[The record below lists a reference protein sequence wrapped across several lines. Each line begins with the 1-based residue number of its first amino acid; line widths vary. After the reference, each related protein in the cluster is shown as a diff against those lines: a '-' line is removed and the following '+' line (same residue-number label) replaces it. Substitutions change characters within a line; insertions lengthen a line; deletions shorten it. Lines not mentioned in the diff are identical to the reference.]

1 MLVYCTKKWIKIDM
15 KILHLSNIAGR
26 LGGGVS
32 EVVHALLYYQYK
44 LGLRSTLWFVGQ
56 KKQESEIARDN
67 EIDKNRLT
75 ALDFN
80 FLPRPSFFAKLKK
93 NNNNDF
99 LIHQHGVFLSTSLLT
114 LSAGK
119 KTKTIISP
127 HGYLEPEKLKVS
139 LRKKKAVLALFE
151 NKNLKSC
158 DCLVACSEQEALS
171 LRDFGLSQPIVILPN
186 GVSESIIR
194 KKPPNKKDLA
204 FKLKYDIR
212 PDTRILLFLSRIHP
226 FKGLELFLECILAIK
241 DEFRKNNWIF
251 VIAGINELSHE
262 EELKIFVENNDIND
276 IVRFI
281 GPQYKQDKVNTFDSA
296 DCFILPSKGENF
308 GIAVIEALA
317 RGLPVITT
325 RTTPWK
331 ELEDLDCGW
340 WIRRTKN
347 DFINTLL
354 KLFSKD
360 ENNLIEMGKN
370 GIELVES
377 KYTWSK
383 VAQQSIQ
390 MYKWV
395 LNDFNE
401 KYRKGFTLL
410 KSND

>member
-1 MLVYCTKKWIKIDM
+1 MN
-15 KILHLSNIAGR
+15 ILHLSNIAGR
-26 LGGGVS
+26 LGGGVG
-32 EVVHALLYYQYK
+32 EVVHALLYYQCK
-44 LGLRSTLWFVGQ
+44 LGLRSNLWFAGQ
-56 KKQESEIARDN
+56 KEQEGEIARDN
-67 EIDKNRLT
+67 KIDKNRLT

-80 FLPRPSFFAKLKK
+80 FIPSPSCFAEIKK

-119 KTKTIISP
+119 KTKTVISP

-139 LRKKKAVLALFE
+139 PRKKKAVLALFE
-151 NKNLKSC
+151 NRNLKSC

-186 GVSESIIR
+186 GVSESLIR
-194 KKPPNKKDLA
+194 KKPSNKKDLV
-204 FKLKYDIR
+204 FRLKYDIR
-212 PDTRILLFLSRIHP
+212 PNTRILLFLSRIHP
-226 FKGLELFLECILAIK
+226 FKGLELFLECVLEIR
-241 DEFRKNNWIF
+241 DEFRKNNWMF

-262 EELKIFVENNDIND
+262 EELKIFVENNNIND
-276 IVRFI
+276 IVRFV
-281 GPQYKQDKVNTFDSA
+281 GPQYKQDKVDALDSA
-296 DCFILPSKGENF
+296 NCFILPSKGENF
-308 GIAVIEALA
+308 GISIIEALA

-325 RTTPWK
+325 KTTPWK

-347 DFINTLL
+347 DFINTLI

-360 ENNLIEMGKN
+360 ENTLIRMGKN

-377 KYTWSK
+377 KYTWTK
-383 VAQQSIQ
+383 LAQQSIQ

-395 LNDFNE
+395 LNDFNK
-401 KYRKGFTLL
+401 KYKKGFTIF
-410 KSND
+410 KIE

>member
-1 MLVYCTKKWIKIDM
+1 M

-32 EVVHALLYYQYK
+32 EVVHAF
-44 LGLRSTLWFVGQ
+44 LRHQCKFGVSSFLWFVGR
-56 KKQESEIARDN
+56 KKQEDEIARDN
-67 EIDKNRLT
+67 KIDKNRLT
-75 ALDFN
+75 ALDFH
-80 FLPRPSFFAKLKK
+80 FFPSPYFFSKLKK

-99 LIHQHGVFLSTSLLT
+99 LIHQHGIFLPTSLLT

-139 LRKKKAVLALFE
+139 PRRKKVVLALFE
-151 NKNLKSC
+151 NRNLKSC
-158 DCLVACSEQEALS
+158 DCLVACSEQEAIS
-171 LRDFGLSQPIVILPN
+171 LRNFGLSQPIVILPN
-186 GVSESIIR
+186 GVNESLVR
-194 KKPPNKKDLA
+194 KNPPNRNDLA

-212 PDTRILLFLSRIHP
+212 LNTRVLLFLSRIHP
-226 FKGLELFLECILAIK
+226 FKGLDLFLECILAIK

-251 VIAGINELSHE
+251 VIAGTNELSHE
-262 EELKIFVENNDIND
+262 RELKIFVESNDIND
-276 IVRFI
+276 IVRFV
-281 GPQYKQDKVNTFDSA
+281 GPQYGQDKVDAFDSA
-296 DCFILPSKGENF
+296 DCFVLPSKGENF

-360 ENNLIEMGKN
+360 ENNLIQMGKN

-377 KYTWSK
+377 KYTWPK
-383 VAQQSIQ
+383 VSQQSIQ

-395 LNDFNE
+395 LNDFSE
-401 KYRKGFTLL
+401 KYRKGFTLF
-410 KSND
+410 KSNDLKR